1 MVTQEYLFM
10 KEEGLIYDLSLK
22 KLYSMISTVSFRD
35 NIIGLVNIRDFA
47 LLDTESGKF
56 TVRNIMNFY
65 KHRYGTAITTDDSSY
80 DVFNLFKKGNNI
92 RKKYR
97 MNYIRYIRELC
108 LYDTRFC
115 FV

>member
-1 MVTQEYLFM
+1 MDIQEYRFM
-10 KEEGLIYDLSLK
+10 KDEGLFINLIINYLSIIFFCFIY
-22 KLYSMISTVSFRD
+22 RD

-65 KHRYGTAITTDDSSY
+65 KHRYGTAITPDDSSY
-80 DVFNLFKKGNNI
+80 DVFNLFKKGKDKF
-92 RKKYR
+92 KKRIFIY
-97 MNYIRYIRELC
+97 
-108 LYDTRFC
+108 FF